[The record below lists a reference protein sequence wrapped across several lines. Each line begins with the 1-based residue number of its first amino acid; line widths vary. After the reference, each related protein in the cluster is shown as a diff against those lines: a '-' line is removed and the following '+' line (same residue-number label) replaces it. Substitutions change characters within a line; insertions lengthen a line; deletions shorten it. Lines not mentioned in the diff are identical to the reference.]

1 MTDAPSSKRSL
12 LYGLMLRCPRCG
24 VGKLFKSYLKPREE
38 CSHCH
43 ESFNAIKADDGSASP
58 TIFVTA
64 LVIIPLLIFLERSEA
79 FPDWAVFS
87 ICLVVASAIVL
98 AVLPR
103 SKGFFIAAVWAT
115 SRARHESNE
124 R

>member
-1 MTDAPSSKRSL
+1 MNAAPSSKKSL

-24 VGKLFKSYLKPREE
+24 VGKLFKSYLKQCEE

-43 ESFNAIKADDGSASP
+43 ESFKAIKADDGSASP

-87 ICLVVASAIVL
+87 ICLLAASAIVL
-98 AVLPR
+98 LVLPR

-115 SRARHESNE
+115 SQARHDKQ
-124 R
+124 